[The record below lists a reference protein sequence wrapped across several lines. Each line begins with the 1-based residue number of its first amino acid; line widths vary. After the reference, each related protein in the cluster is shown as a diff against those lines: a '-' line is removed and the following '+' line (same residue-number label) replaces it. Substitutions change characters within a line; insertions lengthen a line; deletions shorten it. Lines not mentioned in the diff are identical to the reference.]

1 MDARLHPYAEIRR
14 DLVGDAHA
22 HGAVQA
28 VGTVGMGVTY
38 QVTPNFSVGVEARVH
53 TVNNGAAAPWP
64 Y

>member
-1 MDARLHPYAEIRR
+1 
-14 DLVGDAHA
+14 
-22 HGAVQA
+22 
-28 VGTVGMGVTY
+28 MGVTY